1 MSLSS
6 FDAGA
11 SSALV
16 VEALRRDGA
25 AIVRNL
31 ASSTLVDAVTAE
43 LRVKLDESGT
53 DHQTGYP
60 TGFSGRKTLR
70 CYGVLRFSPSSSEL
84 IAHRMVLEV
93 ADAILLPACADYQ
106 LGSTTAIEV
115 LPGQGEQPLHR
126 DDSPYPIE
134 VAGLELQIGVMWAL
148 SEFTAENGATRI
160 VKGSHRILRSWH
172 KPSFTRAE
180 QAIMPRGSAV
190 FYLGSTWHGS
200 GENRT
205 SGVRTGLINTYSLG
219 WLRSESN
226 HMLEVPPP
234 LAARY
239 NESVRRLLGYTTHG
253 DGEDQLGHYDGTE
266 TVWVAPRSRAHTR
279 TGPA

>member
-1 MSLSS
+1 MSLAS
-6 FDAGA
+6 FDAGV
-11 SSALV
+11 SSTLV
-16 VEALRRDGA
+16 VDALRRDGG

-31 ASSTLVDAVTAE
+31 APPSLVEAVSAE
-43 LRVKLDESGT
+43 LRARLDESGT
-53 DHQTGYP
+53 DHQAGYL

-70 CYGVLRFSPSSSEL
+70 CYGVLRFSPSSAEL

-106 LGSTTAIEV
+106 LGSTTGIEI
-115 LPGQGEQPLHR
+115 LPGQAEQPLHR
-126 DDSPYPIE
+126 DDSPYPIQ

-148 SEFTAENGATRI
+148 SDFTAENGATRI
-160 VKGSHRILRSWH
+160 VKGSHRLLRSWH
-172 KPSFTRAE
+172 MPDLSHCE
-180 QAIMPRGSAV
+180 QAIMPKGSAV

-200 GENRT
+200 GQNRSN
-205 SGVRTGLINTYSLG
+205 SGRSGLISTYSLG

-234 LAARY
+234 IAARY

-253 DGEDQLGHYDGTE
+253 DGEDQLGHYDGNE
-266 TVWVAPRSRAHTR
+266 PIWVSPRSRSLVS
-279 TGPA
+279 P

>member
-1 MSLSS
+1 MSLAS
-6 FDAGA
+6 FDAGV
-11 SSALV
+11 SSTLV
-16 VEALRRDGA
+16 VDALRRDGG

-31 ASSTLVDAVTAE
+31 APPSLVEAVSAE
-43 LRVKLDESGT
+43 LRARLDESGT
-53 DHQTGYP
+53 DHQAGYL

-70 CYGVLRFSPSSSEL
+70 CYGVLRFSPSSAEL

-106 LGSTTAIEV
+106 LGSTTGIEI
-115 LPGQGEQPLHR
+115 LPGQAEQPLHR
-126 DDSPYPIE
+126 DDSPYPIQ

-148 SEFTAENGATRI
+148 SDFTAENGATRI
-160 VKGSHRILRSWH
+160 VKGSHRLLRSWH
-172 KPSFTRAE
+172 MPDLSHCE
-180 QAIMPRGSAV
+180 QAIMPKGSAV

-200 GENRT
+200 GENR
-205 SGVRTGLINTYSLG
+205 SNSVRSGLISTYSLG

-234 LAARY
+234 IAARY

-253 DGEDQLGHYDGTE
+253 DGEDQLGHYDGNE
-266 TVWVAPRSRAHTR
+266 PIWVSPRSRSLVS
-279 TGPA
+279 P

>member
-6 FDAGA
+6 FDAGV
-11 SSALV
+11 SSTRV
-16 VEALRRDGA
+16 VDALRRDGG

-31 ASSTLVDAVTAE
+31 APPSLVEAVSAE
-43 LRVKLDESGT
+43 LRARLDESGT
-53 DHQTGYP
+53 DHQAGYL

-70 CYGVLRFSPSSSEL
+70 CYGVLRFSPSSAEL

-106 LGSTTAIEV
+106 LGSTTGIEI
-115 LPGQGEQPLHR
+115 LPGQAEQPLHR
-126 DDSPYPIE
+126 DDSPYPIQ

-148 SEFTAENGATRI
+148 SDFTAENGATRI
-160 VKGSHRILRSWH
+160 VKGSHRLLRSWH
-172 KPSFTRAE
+172 MPDLSHCE
-180 QAIMPRGSAV
+180 QAIMPKGSAV

-200 GENRT
+200 GENRSN
-205 SGVRTGLINTYSLG
+205 SGRSGLISTYSLG

-234 LAARY
+234 IAARY

-253 DGEDQLGHYDGTE
+253 DGEDQLGHYDGNE
-266 TVWVAPRSRAHTR
+266 PIWVSPRSRSLVS
-279 TGPA
+279 P

>member
-1 MSLSS
+1 MSLNS
-6 FDAGA
+6 FDAA
-11 SSALV
+11 VSSALV

-31 ASSTLVDAVTAE
+31 ASTTLVDAVTAE

-53 DHQTGYP
+53 DHQASYP
-60 TGFSGRKTLR
+60 TGFSGHKTLR

-93 ADAILLPACADYQ
+93 ADAILLPACSDYQ
-106 LGSTTAIEV
+106 LGSTTAIEI

-172 KPSFTRAE
+172 KPALTHAE

-205 SGVRTGLINTYSLG
+205 TGVRTGLINTYSLG

-234 LAARY
+234 IAARY
-239 NESVRRLLGYTTHG
+239 NENVRRLLGYTTHG
-253 DGEDQLGHYDGTE
+253 DGEDQLGHYDGTQA
-266 TVWVAPRSRAHTR
+266 VWVAPRSRAHPR
-279 TGPA
+279 AGPA